1 MKKCVWALSSLQFF
15 PCGFVDLTDHFNF
28 LSCDFY
34 RCEESSSSSGVSNS
48 IGEGIIEEE
57 EDEEAEEE
65 SSKKRAKEDDQE
77 VWSLAS

>member
-15 PCGFVDLTDHFNF
+15 LCGFVALTDRFSF

-77 VWSLAS
+77 VWSLSS

>member
-15 PCGFVDLTDHFNF
+15 SCGFVALTDRFNF

>member
-15 PCGFVDLTDHFNF
+15 PCGFVALTDRFNLF
-28 LSCDFY
+28 SCDFY

-48 IGEGIIEEE
+48 ISEGIIEEE

-77 VWSLAS
+77 VWSLGS